1 VVVQSGVFSL
11 RVGAQSPPETRA
23 RSQKTIGRSAGGSGK
38 RRRANT
44 QGDTAVEEEADE
56 VGVGEETQDIE
67 GQDED
72 EGLDIDERAD
82 GNSESDSDS
91 PLSSLESEEGE
102 DQDINE

>member
-1 VVVQSGVFSL
+1 
-11 RVGAQSPPETRA
+11 
-23 RSQKTIGRSAGGSGK
+23 
-38 RRRANT
+38 
-44 QGDTAVEEEADE
+44 

-91 PLSSLESEEGE
+91 PLSSLEFEEGE